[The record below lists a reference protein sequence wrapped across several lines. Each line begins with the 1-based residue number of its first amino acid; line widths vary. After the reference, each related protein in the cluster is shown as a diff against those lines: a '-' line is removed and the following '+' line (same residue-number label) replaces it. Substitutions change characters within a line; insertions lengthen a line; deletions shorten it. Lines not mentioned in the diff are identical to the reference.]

1 MSTWPGVSVKHKAA
15 KKRGG
20 GSYSQWVVE
29 AKTTMPCGQP
39 FREVLRGTDLESMK
53 AAAEAECKRKARRH
67 AVAHGCAKP

>member
-1 MSTWPGVSVKHKAA
+1 MSAWPVVSVKHKAA

-39 FREVLRGTDLESMK
+39 FREVRRGEDLAALRT
-53 AAAEAECKRKARRH
+53 EAERTCKLKATRR
-67 AVAHGCAKP
+67 AGAHGCT